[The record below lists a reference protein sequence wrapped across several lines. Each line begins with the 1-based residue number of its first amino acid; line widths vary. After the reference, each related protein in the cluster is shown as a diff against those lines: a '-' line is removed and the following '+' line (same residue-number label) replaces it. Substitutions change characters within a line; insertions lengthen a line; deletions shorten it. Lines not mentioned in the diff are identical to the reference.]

1 MNLTA
6 QAARIPG
13 LDIRNHLDQDSAP
26 DDISRLRQGLR
37 ADQKQVEA
45 KYFYDQRGSMLFER
59 ICQTPEYYLTRTELS
74 ILDRRAKE
82 IMEFFASELGDLVE
96 LGSGS
101 NQKVRRLLD
110 AAQSR
115 SLDHTRYVPVDISE
129 SALTEAALELC
140 DLYPGLR
147 IMGVAADFTRHLQ
160 RLPSGRKMIC
170 FLGSSMGNFSRGQCV
185 DFLGSL
191 ASGMSFEDR
200 LVLGLDMVK
209 PSEVLEAAYND
220 AQGITAQFNLNLLS
234 NLNRRFGAD
243 FDPRDF
249 VHQAFFNQDE
259 QRIEMHLAA
268 RRGLRVRLA
277 KAEITVHMEAGETIR
292 TEISQKYTPQG
303 LEGLFAVAG
312 LEMVKRFS
320 DERGWFWLVELRAVR
335 D

>member
-37 ADQKQVEA
+37 AEQKQVEA
-45 KYFYDQRGSMLFER
+45 KYFYDQRGSVLFER
-59 ICQTPEYYLTRTELS
+59 ICQTPEYYPTRTELS

-82 IMEFFASELGDLVE
+82 IMEFFSSQPGDLVE

-110 AAQSR
+110 AAQSH
-115 SLDHTRYVPVDISE
+115 SLDHMRYVPVDISQ
-129 SALTEAALELC
+129 SALTEAALELSE
-140 DLYPGLR
+140 LYPGLR
-147 IMGVAADFTRHLQ
+147 IIGVAADFTQHLD
-160 RLPSGRKMIC
+160 RLPQGRKMIC
-170 FLGSSMGNFSRGQCV
+170 FLGSSMGNFSREQCLG
-185 DFLGSL
+185 FLGSL
-191 ASGMSFEDR
+191 QRSMSFEDR

-209 PSEVLEAAYND
+209 STEVLEAAYND
-220 AQGITAQFNLNLLS
+220 AQGITAQFNLNLLR

-243 FDPRDF
+243 FDQRDF
-249 VHQAFFNQDE
+249 VHHAFFNQDE

-268 RRGLRVRLA
+268 KRRLRVRLA
-277 KAEITVHMEAGETIR
+277 KADLTVRLEADETIR

-303 LEGLFAVAG
+303 LEDLFAVAG
-312 LEMVKRFS
+312 LEMVKRYS
-320 DERGWFWLVELRAVR
+320 DERDWFWLVELRATCA
-335 D
+335 